1 MSDSFAPVIII
12 EGFLGLGVVLWL
24 YFSHQRE
31 MKRIRADKAKKAQ
44 AGALGSSPAKSE
56 AGGSDRDPKSSQQDV

>member
-1 MSDSFAPVIII
+1 
-12 EGFLGLGVVLWL
+12 VVLWL

-44 AGALGSSPAKSE
+44 AEGLENNAAKSE
-56 AGGSDRDPKSSQQDV
+56 AAGSNRDPKSSQQDV